1 MFVVT
6 CCWLVRGSG
15 GSVLSCWDWAVL
27 RRPEDWSQSLH
38 RLESLPQIFKHTQT
52 QKQTWRGH
60 DRRAVSPRRSSRGQ
74 STCSVEW
81 SCHILSEGRWQLKR
95 QKSPC
100 GSAPPPDG
108 GGWRCRST
116 PGGSPSCWT
125 GRKEEKKQ
133 TINEHEVEQ
142 HNKTKYTNQIFYF
155 YYLILIISS
164 NINLTSSSS
173 STGST
178 DTDCTSHHSRS
189 HYSLFSPLTLVSTLS
204 FSSFVHCPSP
214 WIFDPVSL
222 TSLTFTTHLYFLQ
235 VYSPPHT

>member
-74 STCSVEW
+74 STCSAEW

-155 YYLILIISS
+155 YYYLILIISS

-178 DTDCTSHHSRS
+178 DTDCIQTS
-189 HYSLFSPLTLVSTLS
+189 
-204 FSSFVHCPSP
+204 
-214 WIFDPVSL
+214 
-222 TSLTFTTHLYFLQ
+222 
-235 VYSPPHT
+235 